1 MSSILNI
8 DTAVQTSS
16 VCVARNDQ
24 PLLEKINPSPKDSA
38 AWLHVA
44 IKQLLTEA
52 GIDFHELDAIAVS
65 EGPGSYTGLRVA
77 MAAAK
82 GLCYALNKPL
92 ITVNSLKMMAVAA
105 VGRPADL
112 LCPMIDARR
121 MEVFTALFD
130 QQLNFILQPGNLIL
144 NETSFLDWLQEHT
157 ILFFGNGST
166 KFQPLM
172 KHTNALFDHIEA
184 SSRDMASLAYQKFL
198 QEDFANLAYS
208 QPFYGKDFYSPT
220 S

>member
-16 VCVARNDQ
+16 VCVAQNDQ
-24 PLLEKINPSPKDSA
+24 PLFEKVNPSPKDSA

-44 IKQLLTEA
+44 IEQSLTDA

-65 EGPGSYTGLRVA
+65 EGPGSYTGLRVG

-130 QQLNFILQPGNLIL
+130 QQLNFIWQPRNLIL
-144 NETSFLDWLQEHT
+144 NETSFFDWPQGRS
-157 ILFFGNGST
+157 ILFFGNGSA
-166 KFQPLM
+166 KFQPLI
-172 KHTNALFDHIEA
+172 KHPNALFDHIEA
-184 SSRDMASLAYQKFL
+184 SSRDMVSMAYQKFL
-198 QEDFANLAYS
+198 QGDFANLAYS

-220 S
+220 L